1 MAERRGR
8 ESQEDAMSQ
17 TRAGRA
23 VAARPESARRSAKAM
38 AAGAGALELAKP
50 FVQGP
55 AVLAFQ
61 TELARLGYAVQAD
74 GVFGP
79 GTDAAVRTFQTS
91 AGLASDG
98 VVGPATL
105 AALSRAAAAQP
116 GAQHPTG
123 LPVEAQRRAALI
135 KVLRWMI
142 SQEPAIHY
150 TQDHALRL
158 AALGTPYA
166 SPLST
171 DCSGAIKLACAWA
184 QVPDPNGLGLT
195 VPEGYTG
202 TMLTYCKHITR
213 AAAQPADFLV
223 LGDWPGSHACVLLDL
238 APDPALFSHGS
249 EKGPAA
255 VPLSD
260 ELAYQKGL
268 PAHWLTLP
276 DWTVPAA

>member
-1 MAERRGR
+1 MAERFGR
-8 ESQEDAMSQ
+8 ESLEDAVSQ
-17 TRAGRA
+17 TRAGRVA
-23 VAARPESARRSAKAM
+23 AARPQSARKSAKALG
-38 AAGAGALELAKP
+38 AAGGALELAKP

-55 AVLAFQ
+55 VVAAFQ
-61 TELARLGYAVQAD
+61 AELARLGYAVQAD

-79 GTDAAVRTFQTS
+79 GTDAAVRAFQTS

-116 GAQHPTG
+116 GAQHPGG
-123 LPVEAQRRAALI
+123 LPVEAGRRAALI

-150 TQDHALRL
+150 TQDHAVRL

-184 QVPDPNGLGLT
+184 QVPDPNGIGLT
-195 VPEGYTG
+195 VAEGYTG
-202 TMLTYCKHITR
+202 TMLTYCKHIVR
-213 AAAQPADFLV
+213 SAAQPGDFLV
-223 LGDWPGSHACVLLDL
+223 LGDWPGSHACVLMDL
-238 APDPALFSHGS
+238 AADPLLFSHGS

-255 VPLSD
+255 VRLSD

-268 PAHWLTLP
+268 APHWLTLP
-276 DWTVPAA
+276 DWAAPAT

>member
-1 MAERRGR
+1 MAERVGR
-8 ESQEDAMSQ
+8 ESLEDAVSQ
-17 TRAGRA
+17 ARA
-23 VAARPESARRSAKAM
+23 VADRPKVARRSAKATG
-38 AAGAGALELAKP
+38 AAGGALKLARP

-55 AVLAFQ
+55 AVAAFQ
-61 TELARLGYAVQAD
+61 AELARLGYAVQAD

-79 GTDAAVRTFQTS
+79 GTDAAVRAFQTS

-105 AALSRAAAAQP
+105 AALSRAAAAVP
-116 GAQHPTG
+116 GAQHPAG

-142 SQEPAIHY
+142 AQEPSIHY
-150 TQDHALRL
+150 TQDHGLRL

-171 DCSGAIKLACAWA
+171 DCSGAVKLACAWA

-213 AAAQPADFLV
+213 AAAVPGDFLV
-223 LGDWPGSHACVLLDL
+223 LGDWPGSHACVLLEP
-238 APDPALFSHGS
+238 AADPLLFSHGS
-249 EKGPAA
+249 EKGPGTAR
-255 VPLSD
+255 LSD
-260 ELAYQKGL
+260 ELAYHKGL
-268 PAHWLTLP
+268 APHWLTLP
-276 DWTVPAA
+276 DWTAPL